1 MDPSIPP
8 EGTEPRK
15 RPWERR
21 WNQATM
27 PTHEKRKVGRP
38 WKRTRGPTATEKLE
52 REVKQLEE
60 EWKAFRPERG
70 SDPRTEGGER
80 GGGKQTPRYHTK
92 RFDAL
97 PMSVATKDALKEEG
111 YVDMT
116 EVQRACLP
124 HALCGRDVMGAAR
137 TGSGKTLAFLLPVL
151 ECLFRN
157 RWTTDDGVGAI
168 VISPTRELAIQIFQV
183 LAKVGK
189 KHSFSAA
196 LLIGGKNVEQ
206 EQEKVHYMNILVC
219 TPGRL
224 LQHMDETPSFHCDN
238 LLMLVLDE
246 ADRCLDMGFQRAL
259 NAIVQF
265 LPKERQTLLFSATQ
279 TKSVQ
284 DLARLSLKDPEY
296 LSVHAESSTATP
308 KNLQQTYIECQ
319 LHHKVQMLWSFLKTH
334 LTHKTVIFVSS
345 CKQAKFLHE
354 AFRKLRPGV
363 PLRCLHGKMKQQK
376 RLIVFQ
382 EFCQANSMAMFATDV
397 AARGLDF
404 PAVDWVLQVDC
415 PESIGTYI
423 HRVGR
428 TARYTSKGKALLL
441 LLPSER
447 AFLDKLKDA
456 KVPLRKLQVNPN
468 KQQAITPALQ
478 ALLSKEP
485 QLRIDAQKALVSY
498 LKSVFM
504 NPDKEVFN
512 IHMLPVADF
521 ADSLGL
527 PNPPKLQFLKGKKA
541 KALAREAAKAMAP
554 ASAAPL
560 GGAENFSR
568 ASEETDVHTKVRQAR
583 GMKNRVRSPPGTL
596 GDTDVGEHQTT
607 AMTGGLFSHTDDE
620 NDDEDFLVVKNRYEP
635 ESELA
640 EDGVMDAEPLESA
653 KAKKKRM
660 KIRPNKPSGEGKRVL
675 FDAEGNPV
683 DPLAALG
690 KPADE
695 GETFDAEKHFEAARR
710 LLRERNAEDRKLQRE
725 RLAAV
730 RQAKK
735 RRRREAEGG
744 GMEESPSDTEEDE
757 PCTSAKEYPS
767 PAPRLEVAHEGMLPR
782 KKEDIASMSLRE
794 QEELAL
800 HLLRRSG

>member
-1 MDPSIPP
+1 MATP
-8 EGTEPRK
+8 GK
-15 RPWERR
+15 RR
-21 WNQATM
+21 NHGKT
-27 PTHEKRKVGRP
+27 
-38 WKRTRGPTATEKLE
+38 WKKKKERTRTATERLE
-52 REVKQLEE
+52 EEVKQLEAE
-60 EWKAFRPERG
+60 REAFRPERG
-70 SDPRTEGGER
+70 CDPRGETKGR
-80 GGGKQTPRYHTK
+80 GGGTPNAK
-92 RFDAL
+92 KFSAL
-97 PMSVATKDALKEEG
+97 PMSVATKQALEDEG

-124 HALCGRDVMGAAR
+124 HALCGRDVLGAAR

-157 RWTTDDGVGAI
+157 RWTTEDGVGAI
-168 VISPTRELAIQIFQV
+168 VISPTRELAIQIFEV

-189 KHSFSAA
+189 NHSFSAA
-196 LLIGGKNVEQ
+196 LLIGGKDVGM

-265 LPKERQTLLFSATQ
+265 LPKDRQTLLFSATQ

-308 KNLQQTYIECQ
+308 KNLQQTYIECK

-415 PESIGTYI
+415 PESVGTYI

-441 LLPSER
+441 LLPSEL

-485 QLRIDAQKALVSY
+485 QIRIDAQKALVSY
-498 LKSVFM
+498 LKAVFM

-512 IHMLPVADF
+512 VHLLPVADF
-521 ADSLGL
+521 ADSMGL

-541 KALAREAAKAMAP
+541 KALAREAAKVMAVP
-554 ASAAPL
+554 SLEHLEGGQLTSAASGRTSIHAP
-560 GGAENFSR
+560 
-568 ASEETDVHTKVRQAR
+568 VCQAQGR
-583 GMKNRVRSPPGTL
+583 KKADQPPPATHV
-596 GDTDVGEHQTT
+596 DSYVGVGHVTSM
-607 AMTGGLFSHTDDE
+607 AGGLFSHSDDE
-620 NDDEDFLVVKNRYEP
+620 NDDEDFLVVKNRHEP
-635 ESELA
+635 ELELDEDSSMEPEPA
-640 EDGVMDAEPLESA
+640 ESS
-653 KAKKKRM
+653 KKKKKRM

-675 FDAEGNPV
+675 FDAEGNPI

-690 KPADE
+690 KPAEDE
-695 GETFDAEKHFEAARR
+695 EDMDAEKHFEAARR

-730 RQAKK
+730 RQAKR

-744 GMEESPSDTEEDE
+744 GMESGSSDAEEDAPITFPTE
-757 PCTSAKEYPS
+757 HPS
-767 PAPRLEVAHEGMLPR
+767 PAPQLEVAHEGMMVT
-782 KKEDIASMSLRE
+782 KKEDIASMSLKE

-800 HLLRRSG
+800 RLLRRTG